1 MKNAYEKGG
10 YGLIALGVV
19 CNPLVLSL
27 VWPSEGFHAWGMLE
41 RASGTWGLAS
51 TILICVFETACL
63 IMGFI
68 FLKYRNS
75 PRQIIF
81 ALLVGTSSSLVSFG
95 ALEILVR
102 IVSPPNMFSPY
113 LPLRPHNKLELRVHL
128 SGVSPVAHHTT
139 NAWGLRGDEP
149 PSDWGDYYTI
159 VVIGGSTAQCYYLD
173 DGKTWPYLLQGK
185 LTAKGLRSWVGNG
198 GISGHSTRAH
208 ILFVRDAISKM
219 KPNAA
224 LILVGVNDLWYSLND
239 DAARL
244 GNPEEHPGWKYTIL
258 GNSRLVQ
265 VLFLWKI
272 VLFDKAVVLD
282 RSANDDFSPQPVAK
296 EMDLPEDLRLLLP
309 SLPEYGKNL
318 RAIIGG
324 LRSMNVRP
332 LFLTQP
338 LLFDSSAQWKSI
350 VGWEY
355 SVNGKRGTL
364 SAATYAR
371 LLSMFNAELMRVC
384 RDEKAEVFDLASE
397 IPHTKEFFY
406 DTMHFNEKGAE
417 LVSDKIAEYLT
428 SHQ

>member
-1 MKNAYEKGG
+1 MKNAYERIG
-10 YGLIALGVV
+10 YLLIALGIG
-19 CNPLVLSL
+19 CNPWILSL
-27 VWPSEGFHAWGMLE
+27 AWPDEGFHALGMLE
-41 RASGTWGLAS
+41 KSTGTWGLAS
-51 TILICVFETACL
+51 FMLIMTAEAACL
-63 IMGFI
+63 IVGLI
-68 FLKYRNS
+68 LLRYRNS
-75 PRQIIF
+75 PRKIVF
-81 ALLVGTSSSLVSFG
+81 ALLVGTSSTLVSFG
-95 ALEILVR
+95 ALELLVR

-113 LPLRPHNKLELRVHL
+113 LPLRPHNKLELRVQL

-149 PSDWGDYYTI
+149 PSNWSDYYTV

-173 DGKTWPYLLQGK
+173 DAKTWPYLLQGK
-185 LTAKGLRSWVGNG
+185 LRAKGLKSWVGNG

-208 ILFVRDAISKM
+208 MLFVREAISKM
-219 KPNAA
+219 KPDAA

-239 DAARL
+239 DARKL
-244 GNPEEHPGWKYTIL
+244 GNPEEHPGWKYTVL

-265 VLFLWKI
+265 LLFLWKI

-282 RSANDDFSPQPVAK
+282 RSANDDFSAQPITK
-296 EMDLPEDLRLLLP
+296 EMELPEDLHDLLP
-309 SLPEYGKNL
+309 SLPEYGRNL
-318 RAIIGG
+318 RSMIGG

-355 SVNGKRGTL
+355 SVNGKKGAL

-371 LLSMFNAELMRVC
+371 MLSIFNAELIRVC
-384 RDEKAEVFDLASE
+384 RGEKVEVLDLASE

-406 DTMHFNEKGAE
+406 DTMHFNEQGAE

-428 SHQ
+428 SHK

>member
-1 MKNAYEKGG
+1 MKNSYEKTG
-10 YGLIALGVV
+10 YALIAVGIV
-19 CNPLVLSL
+19 CNPWVLSL
-27 VWPSEGFHAWGMLE
+27 VWPAEGFHAWGMLE

-51 TILICVFETACL
+51 ILLVWVFEAVCL
-63 IMGFI
+63 VVGFI
-68 FLKYRNS
+68 LLRYRNS
-75 PRQIIF
+75 PRQIVF
-81 ALLVGTSSSLVSFG
+81 ALLVVAASSLVSFG
-95 ALEILVR
+95 ALELLVR

-113 LPLRPHNKLELRVHL
+113 LPLRPHNKLELRVQL

-149 PSDWGDYYTI
+149 PSDWGNYYTI

-173 DGKTWPYLLQGK
+173 DAKTWPYLLQGK
-185 LTAKGLRSWVGNG
+185 LRAKGLKSWVGNG

-208 ILFVRDAISKM
+208 ILFVHEAISKM

-239 DAARL
+239 DAHKL
-244 GNPEEHPGWKYTIL
+244 GNPEEHPGWKYTVL
-258 GNSRLVQ
+258 GTSRLVQ

-296 EMDLPEDLRLLLP
+296 EMELPADLHDLLP
-309 SLPEYGKNL
+309 SLPEYGRNL
-318 RAIIGG
+318 RSMIGS

-338 LLFDSSAQWKSI
+338 LLFDSSAQWRSI

-355 SVNGKRGTL
+355 SVNGKKGTL
-364 SAATYAR
+364 SAATYAT
-371 LLSMFNAELMRVC
+371 LLSFFNSELIRVC
-384 RDEKAEVFDLASE
+384 RDEKVEVVDLASE
-397 IPHTKEFFY
+397 IPHTREFFY
-406 DTMHFNEKGAE
+406 DTMHFNEQGAE
-417 LVSDKIAEYLT
+417 LVSDKIAEYLAT
-428 SHQ
+428 HQ